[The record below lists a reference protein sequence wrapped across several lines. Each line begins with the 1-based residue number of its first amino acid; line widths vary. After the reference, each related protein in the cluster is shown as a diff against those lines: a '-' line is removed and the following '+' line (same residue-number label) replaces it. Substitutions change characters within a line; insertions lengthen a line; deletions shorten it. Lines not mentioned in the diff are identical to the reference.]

1 MWKTFSLFYKPS
13 TVNRLCC
20 DAAYD
25 SCGESCAP
33 HADQH
38 PPGKHANQT
47 CCLLS
52 FRSCYKKKLVFLPT
66 EPTILG
72 GFLLSLRLT
81 LLLSV
86 LLFQVKRR
94 SLTLQF
100 RVALHFDHQTVA
112 DWLQFCQKAMSNLI
126 LICFLQHILMVVGRG
141 EHGKVVEI
149 DDSCFS
155 R

>member
-52 FRSCYKKKLVFLPT
+52 FRSCYKKICFLANGT
-66 EPTILG
+66 NHSRRI
-72 GFLLSLRLT
+72 SLIT
-81 LLLSV
+81 QVDSLLLSV

-112 DWLQFCQKAMSNLI
+112 DWSQFCCKAVSNLI
-126 LICFLQHILMVVGRG
+126 LICSLLLILMVVWGVG
-141 EHGKVVEI
+141 GNVEI
-149 DDSCFS
+149 HDSCFS